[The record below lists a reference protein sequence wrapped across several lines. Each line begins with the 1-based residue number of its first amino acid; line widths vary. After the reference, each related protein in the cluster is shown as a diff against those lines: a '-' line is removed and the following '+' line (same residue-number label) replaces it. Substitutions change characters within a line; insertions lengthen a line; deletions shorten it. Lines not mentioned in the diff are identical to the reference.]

1 MGPRIT
7 TMAVGA
13 GAVVAGGAIAFA
25 LAVGV
30 GAVTLPSDGR
40 QAAVAANFLSDSSS
54 GTQGW
59 GRGPGMHG
67 GWGAGP
73 LQALVAD
80 KTITAQQ
87 ATAIMQAIRTQHEKT
102 ETSGGTQSPTTWQ
115 QDVKN
120 ALDSL
125 VAAGTITSAQAA
137 KVSTALATMPGPGFD
152 GRGPGMHDGGMGG
165 GMHGGWG
172 VGPNGT
178 NPGASPAP
186 GTSGGTTS

>member
-7 TMAVGA
+7 TLAVGV

-30 GAVTLPSDGR
+30 GAVTLPNAGQ
-40 QAAVAANFLSDSSS
+40 QAAVPANFVSDSSS

-59 GRGPGMHG
+59 DRGPGMHG
-67 GWGAGP
+67 GWGYGP

-80 KTITAQQ
+80 NTITAQQ
-87 ATAIMQAIRTQHEKT
+87 AAAIMQAVRTQHEKT
-102 ETSGGTQSPTTWQ
+102 ETTGGTQSPTTFQ
-115 QDVKN
+115 QDVKT

-137 KVSTALATMPGPGFD
+137 KVSTALSTMPGPGFE
-152 GRGPGMHDGGMGG
+152 GRGPGMRG

-172 VGPNGT
+172 AGPNGSG
-178 NPGASPAP
+178 PGTSPAP
-186 GTSGGTTS
+186 TTGSGTTS